1 MNSLPRSLMHPQD
14 SCRTVSF
21 LFLVFIYSF
30 IFFLFF
36 FVISLGHWSEF
47 LKMWRMR
54 CDDSKGESF
63 LSLGWNGRWEME
75 RRDGAVKVRH
85 LVEIWVVDG
94 GSGRLANW
102 IYVRDY
108 SLFYRID
115 SWSLLILI
123 PIFILFAIFLTIF
136 SEYYCS
142 FNLDIFLKNKLN
154 KYLNIVFYYIQLAYE
169 KHIISL
175 CLIYIYILLIKCSA
189 KKYLN
194 FYIIEHSKEFRNIFL

>member
-1 MNSLPRSLMHPQD
+1 MNSLPRSLMHSQD

-30 IFFLFF
+30 IFFFYFF

-85 LVEIWVVDG
+85 LVEIWV
-94 GSGRLANW
+94 GSGWRKWKTCELNIRSRLFVVLW
-102 IYVRDY
+102 DRFLIVTY
-108 SLFYRID
+108 ID
-115 SWSLLILI
+115 SD
-123 PIFILFAIFLTIF
+123 FYFVCYLFDDFF
-136 SEYYCS
+136 R
-142 FNLDIFLKNKLN
+142 
-154 KYLNIVFYYIQLAYE
+154 
-169 KHIISL
+169 
-175 CLIYIYILLIKCSA
+175 ILL
-189 KKYLN
+189 
-194 FYIIEHSKEFRNIFL
+194 FV